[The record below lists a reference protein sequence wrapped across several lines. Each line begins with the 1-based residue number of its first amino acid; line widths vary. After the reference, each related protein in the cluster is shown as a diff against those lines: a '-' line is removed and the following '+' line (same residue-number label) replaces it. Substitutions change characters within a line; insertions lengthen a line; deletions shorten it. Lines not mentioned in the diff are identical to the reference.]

1 MKSPQNL
8 SFFAENAFV
17 YTLHTTHAQRFNASF
32 LLFLHRHTNYLILI
46 DFDFHAFL
54 AQPARCCNTKYV
66 INYGFSIDYNDYI
79 YRIGQTERAGK
90 PGIAYTLSTYIFE
103 DSRKVGFLNKVQK
116 EAM

>member
-1 MKSPQNL
+1 MHFWHSPQD
-8 SFFAENAFV
+8 V
-17 YTLHTTHAQRFNASF
+17 G
-32 LLFLHRHTNYLILI
+32 
-46 DFDFHAFL
+46 
-54 AQPARCCNTKYV
+54 NTKYV

-116 EAM
+116 EAMREVSPKIINW